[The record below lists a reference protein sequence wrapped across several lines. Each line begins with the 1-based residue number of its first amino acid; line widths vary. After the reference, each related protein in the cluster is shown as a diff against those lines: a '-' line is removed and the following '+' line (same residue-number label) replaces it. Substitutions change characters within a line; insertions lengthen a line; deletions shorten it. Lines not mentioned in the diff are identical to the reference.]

1 MKQMNAAEI
10 KAREKIA
17 KRTTAQLVTDFEVT
31 NAIKIS
37 LELSIV
43 RGWIMDELAKRD
55 IDAAEAWFDS
65 YEDSPRRFFLG

>member
-1 MKQMNAAEI
+1 MKQMSTAEI
-10 KAREKIA
+10 TARERIA
-17 KRTTAQLVTDFEVT
+17 KRTTAQLITDFEVT

-43 RGWIMDELAKRD
+43 RGWIMDELADRD
-55 IDAAEAWFDS
+55 PIAAEEWFDS